1 MQVFIEKDYSAMS
14 EKAAQIFANEIKQ
27 KPDLVLGLATGSTPI
42 GTYKELIRM
51 HKEEGLD
58 FSKVVSFN
66 LDEYYGLAPD
76 NPQSYNYFMFENL
89 FNHINI
95 KKENVHIPNGL
106 VSDVETYCKQY
117 DEEIEKYGGIDVQLL
132 GIGVNGHI
140 GFNEPAEELIL
151 GTHLTDLTEDTIKA
165 NSRFFDSPEQVP
177 TKAITLGIGS
187 IMKAKKI
194 LLLASGKN
202 KAEVMAKILN
212 RDVVTTKI
220 PASLLKL
227 HPDTTIIMDE
237 EAASLSSNK

>member
-27 KPDLVLGLATGSTPI
+27 KSDLVLGLATGSTPI
-42 GTYKELIRM
+42 GTYKEFIRM

-106 VSDVETYCKQY
+106 VSDVEAYCKQY
-117 DEEIEKYGGIDVQLL
+117 DEEIEKYGGIDIQLL

-151 GTHLTDLTEDTIKA
+151 GTHLTDLTEDTITA
-165 NSRFFDSPEQVP
+165 NSRFFDSPEEVP

-202 KAEVMAKILN
+202 KAEIMAKLLN
-212 RDVVTTKI
+212 SDVVTTKV
-220 PASLLKL
+220 PASLLML
-227 HPDTTIIMDE
+227 HSNAIIIMDE
-237 EAASLSSNK
+237 EAASLCKK